1 MIKVAVVEDNFTFKK
16 NLLKYFSLL
25 PDVEVSFDANS
36 VEEGLEKFEANHD
49 IDILVLDIGLPKMSG
64 IEGIP
69 YFKKIANQVDIT
81 ILSSYEDEERILKA
95 LCAGA
100 CSYISKNSDL
110 EEIYN
115 AIKIV
120 KNGGSYMSPSI
131 AREIVHYFIKGQ
143 VKKPAIKLTPRQTEI
158 IEMMIEGKT
167 SKAIAKVLD
176 ISNDTVRYHIKAMYK
191 ALHASNKTEAIMKYM
206 KG

>member
-1 MIKVAVVEDNFTFKK
+1 MIKVAVVEDNFTFKR

-25 PDVEVSFDANS
+25 PDVEVLFDANS
-36 VEEGLEKFEANHD
+36 VEEGLQKFESNSN

-69 YFKKIANQVDIT
+69 HFKKIADQVDIT
-81 ILSSYEDEERILKA
+81 MLSTFEDEERILKA

-100 CSYISKNSDL
+100 CSYISKNSNL
-110 EEIYN
+110 EEIHT
-115 AIKIV
+115 ALKIV

-131 AREIVHYFIKGQ
+131 AREIVHYFIKGE
-143 VKKPAIKLTPRQTEI
+143 VKKPAISLTPRQTEI

-167 SKAIAKVLD
+167 SKAISNELN
-176 ISNDTVRYHIKAMYK
+176 ITNDTVRYHIKAMYK
-191 ALHASNKTEAIMKYM
+191 ALHANNKTEAIMRYM
-206 KG
+206 NG